1 MRLVVAAAAIALALC
16 PALAAEPYRVT
27 PYFECLVGKGV
38 SQKVFF
44 GLTAD
49 EAMDY
54 AISNCASADPG
65 KPPADQDVVDNREY
79 MRVEAY
85 GIIDRAEPLELHAS
99 VPNRAPDNTPLEIG
113 LGN

>member
-1 MRLVVAAAAIALALC
+1 MRTIIAAGAIALALC
-16 PALAAEPYRVT
+16 PALAAEAYRVT

-54 AISNCASADPG
+54 AITNCASADPG
-65 KPPADQDVVDNREY
+65 MPPADQDAVDNREY

-85 GIIDRAEPLELHAS
+85 DVIDRAEALELQA
-99 VPNRAPDNTPLEIG
+99 NAATGAPDNTPLEIG